1 MESQSAITRGVFSRR
16 LRSASMR
23 RSNAASVGIVLLFS
37 LLILPTH
44 SFASKSPTPGAKCSK
59 AKITQ
64 SFNGKLYTC
73 KKSKGKLAWNKGVR
87 INEEKAVASP
97 APLPLPTPTPSATA
111 SVPTAPTVTPSPS
124 PSATSNQT
132 LYTMDG
138 VRANNSTSS
147 CWTVIDGFVYDLTR
161 WINAHPGGPSAIRSL
176 CGVDGTASFKSQHQ
190 NQANPTQRL
199 SGFLL
204 GPLSK

>member
-1 MESQSAITRGVFSRR
+1 
-16 LRSASMR
+16 MR

-44 SFASKSPTPGAKCSK
+44 SFASKSPTPGVKCSK

-73 KKSKGKLAWNKGVR
+73 KKSKGKLNWNKGVR
-87 INEEKAVASP
+87 IRTEKTVASP
-97 APLPLPTPTPSATA
+97 APLPSPTLAPTPTPTPSNAANVPTSPTVTPTPTPSAT
-111 SVPTAPTVTPSPS
+111 
-124 PSATSNQT
+124 SNQI

-161 WINAHPGGPSAIRSL
+161 WINAHPGGPIAIRSL

-199 SGFLL
+199 SGYLL

>member
-1 MESQSAITRGVFSRR
+1 MDRLKTISASAI
-16 LRSASMR
+16 L
-23 RSNAASVGIVLLFS
+23 VLGLMTV
-37 LLILPTH
+37 PPH
-44 SFASKSPTPGAKCSK
+44 SIASKTPSPGAKCSK

-64 SFNGKLYTC
+64 SANGKLYTC
-73 KKSKGKLAWNKGVR
+73 RKSKGKLTWNKGVR
-87 INEEKAVASP
+87 ITTQKTVASP
-97 APLPLPTPTPSATA
+97 APLPSPTPTPTPTPAPSTTTN
-111 SVPTAPTVTPSPS
+111 VPTSPTVTPTPT

-161 WINAHPGGPSAIRSL
+161 WINAHPGGPIAIRSL

-199 SGFLL
+199 SGYLL